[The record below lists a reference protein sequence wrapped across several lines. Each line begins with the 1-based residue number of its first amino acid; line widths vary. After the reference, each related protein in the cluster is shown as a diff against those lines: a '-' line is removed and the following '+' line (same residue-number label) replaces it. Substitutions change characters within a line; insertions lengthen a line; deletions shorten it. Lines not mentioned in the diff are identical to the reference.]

1 MFFVHNT
8 SGEGYPN
15 NYKQSY
21 RSKYHFNYAI
31 FFFCVILSLNF
42 PAFAQTNIDS
52 ISGRF
57 QQLSKQLADLE
68 KYVYNNGG
76 EGASVIS
83 SGQQKRIDAFDE
95 IEDKLDDLKKLLRQA
110 KIATVKYYRQDEP
123 KSYSVVYGTDLIK
136 DYIKDIETLLL
147 DN

>member
-1 MFFVHNT
+1 MYKRVQDLKLKNFFNMY
-8 SGEGYPN
+8 E
-15 NYKQSY
+15 Y
-21 RSKYHFNYAI
+21 R
-31 FFFCVILSLNF
+31 
-42 PAFAQTNIDS
+42 
-52 ISGRF
+52 
-57 QQLSKQLADLE
+57 LE
-68 KYVYNNGG
+68 
-76 EGASVIS
+76 EQF
-83 SGQQKRIDAFDE
+83 QQKRIDAFDE